1 MGQEAP
7 FRWPVRLRCR
17 RIRDFSDSF
26 STLDFSHLAAQQT
39 ASANG
44 SINALRLSSGWCAR
58 AIRKKSLAFTECLLE
73 RTRRHSCSGRTPK
86 GYPTKEMGLEA

>member
-26 STLDFSHLAAQQT
+26 SEHLGEYSRGQRAWGDQRGAQV
-39 ASANG
+39 
-44 SINALRLSSGWCAR
+44 
-58 AIRKKSLAFTECLLE
+58 
-73 RTRRHSCSGRTPK
+73 TPK
-86 GYPTKEMGLEA
+86 TLRSPKETVWS